1 MTTPLDPTPVDPTP
15 IDDTPVS
22 HFSKAQR
29 QYFYGVAAAAVPV
42 LSVFSTQVEGN
53 AQLILAL
60 VAAVLGLGAGATAAS
75 NAVALPK
82 P

>member
-1 MTTPLDPTPVDPTP
+1 MTSPLEPTP
-15 IDDTPVS
+15 IEPIEHTPVS
-22 HFSKAQR
+22 HFTKAQR

-53 AQLILAL
+53 AQPILAL

-75 NAVALPK
+75 NAVSLPK
-82 P
+82 A